1 MLGQEGATGECEGGT
16 GWNKSLSLLFTCP
29 LLLFGASYWLSPM
42 KATWQEGPGDAVHVH
57 EFPGAQRSQGI
68 EIGKG
73 SQDKNQHAGKEV
85 ATERQPHAHF
95 FS

>member
-42 KATWQEGPGDAVHVH
+42 KAT
-57 EFPGAQRSQGI
+57 
-68 EIGKG
+68 
-73 SQDKNQHAGKEV
+73 
-85 ATERQPHAHF
+85 
-95 FS
+95 